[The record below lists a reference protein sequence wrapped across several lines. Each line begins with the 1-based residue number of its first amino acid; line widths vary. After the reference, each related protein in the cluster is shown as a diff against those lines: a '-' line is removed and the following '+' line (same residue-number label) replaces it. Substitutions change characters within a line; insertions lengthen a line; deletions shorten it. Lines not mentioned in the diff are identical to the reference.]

1 MRNPPR
7 IVMVKENKNV
17 APSASTYKRWANTC
31 VHGSIGKIHVPY
43 TTIRVSLKVLLRSTM
58 LKLTINNDKSGEK
71 GGAQKDVQIYWSHV
85 WHINIFSIY
94 QKHVTY
100 HTFPQMCKPSK
111 AFQVSGPMT
120 LRYFSG
126 FKFSILSLSLSSR
139 IMMDMFPK
147 SRKLEIA
154 WQVQTTNARR
164 SNPEAWGLV
173 PSHWQ

>member
-100 HTFPQMCKPSK
+100 HTFPQMCSQAKHSK
-111 AFQVSGPMT
+111 CRVPWRWGISQGSSLVSYRCPYR
-120 LRYFSG
+120 LVLWW
-126 FKFSILSLSLSSR
+126 IC
-139 IMMDMFPK
+139 FP
-147 SRKLEIA
+147 
-154 WQVQTTNARR
+154 
-164 SNPEAWGLV
+164 NPVNLK
-173 PSHWQ
+173 